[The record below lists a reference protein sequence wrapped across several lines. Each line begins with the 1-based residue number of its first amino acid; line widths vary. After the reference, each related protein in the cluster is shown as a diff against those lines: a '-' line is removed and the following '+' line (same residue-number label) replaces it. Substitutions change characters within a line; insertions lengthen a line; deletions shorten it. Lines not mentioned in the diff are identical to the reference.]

1 MPDTHIK
8 PRRPKSYF
16 NPEHVSD
23 NSEPD
28 TDVEDLQLDANS
40 SPASLTSSECS
51 SKESDP
57 ASEPPSEAGEALF
70 SPSLNTQRHQ
80 MVLEILSREL
90 VKSVLDTGCNSLKFV
105 SLVKNMTG
113 VNLVIGVD
121 LDKDILEE
129 YKFLATPTASRWLD
143 ERPEDFVLEIWHGDV
158 TDGAGAEVTR
168 GRVEAVTSIELIEHL
183 EPDMVESLTRTVLGV
198 VRPRLWV
205 VTTPNRDY
213 NELFPDWPGNSETC
227 LLCQLY
233 TLCAIKALNSG
244 DTGTT
249 GLSGAG
255 RSSRPGSRRWSTTSP
270 STAAPRWAG
279 WASLRAVGRATG
291 PPHKVSCSGKSDHR

>member
-1 MPDTHIK
+1 MPQTHINP
-8 PRRPKSYF
+8 PRPNSYF
-16 NPEHVSD
+16 DPRQVIVIDLDSDSD

-28 TDVEDLQLDANS
+28 TDVVRLDANS

-51 SKESDP
+51 SEDSDP
-57 ASEPPSEAGEALF
+57 ASEPPSEAGDALF

-90 VKSVLDTGCNSLKFV
+90 VKSILDTGCNSLKFV
-105 SLVKNMTG
+105 SLVKNMAG

-121 LDKDILEE
+121 LDKEILEE
-129 YKFLATPTASRWLD
+129 HKFLATPTASRWLD

-158 TDGAGAEVTR
+158 TDGAGAEVMR

-183 EPDMVESLTRTVLGV
+183 EPQMVESFTRTVLGV

-213 NELFPDWPGNSETC
+213 NELFPDWPGNPIDFAFC
-227 LLCQLY
+227 
-233 TLCAIKALNSG
+233 
-244 DTGTT
+244 
-249 GLSGAG
+249 
-255 RSSRPGSRRWSTTSP
+255 
-270 STAAPRWAG
+270 
-279 WASLRAVGRATG
+279 
-291 PPHKVSCSGKSDHR
+291 VSFKPWY

>member
-8 PRRPKSYF
+8 PRRQKSYF

-28 TDVEDLQLDANS
+28 TDVEDLHLDANS
-40 SPASLTSSECS
+40 SPASPTSSECS
-51 SKESDP
+51 SEDP

-121 LDKDILEE
+121 IDKDILEE
-129 YKFLATPTASRWLD
+129 HKFLATPTASRWLD
-143 ERPEDFVLEIWHGDV
+143 ERPEDFVLEIWHGDL

-183 EPDMVESLTRTVLGV
+183 EPDMVDSLTRTVLGV

-213 NELFPDWPGNSETC
+213 NELFPDWPGN
-227 LLCQLY
+227 
-233 TLCAIKALNSG
+233 
-244 DTGTT
+244 
-249 GLSGAG
+249 
-255 RSSRPGSRRWSTTSP
+255 
-270 STAAPRWAG
+270 
-279 WASLRAVGRATG
+279 
-291 PPHKVSCSGKSDHR
+291 